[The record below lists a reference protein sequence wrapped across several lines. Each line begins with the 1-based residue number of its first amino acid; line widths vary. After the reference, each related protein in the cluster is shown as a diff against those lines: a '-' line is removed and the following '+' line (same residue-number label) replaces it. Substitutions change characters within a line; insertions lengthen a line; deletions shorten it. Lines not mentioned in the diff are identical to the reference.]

1 MARPDPARPPARD
14 HLAVHDFGTGW
25 ASLQSLRELRPHTLK
40 IDRSLLRDLD
50 TDSTSRA
57 IVQAILAMA
66 EHLRITVTA
75 EGIETARQLDL
86 IATFGCPQG
95 QGFFLA
101 APTAAPQLDPLLPA

>member
-14 HLAVHDFGTGW
+14 QLAVDDFGTGW

-75 EGIETARQLDL
+75 EGIESAGTAH
-86 IATFGCPQG
+86 P
-95 QGFFLA
+95 
-101 APTAAPQLDPLLPA
+101 PA